1 MSQLQI
7 TDLVLV
13 NSEYD
18 QVQDITEYDY
28 RNIMGGCGEDKRNE
42 KRRYD
47 GSNYYHHKAVTTT
60 IPSIEMHPN
69 CPPLIRGEI

>member
-28 RNIMGGCGEDKRNE
+28 RNIMGGKDKVE
-42 KRRYD
+42 VKTETKKD
-47 GSNYYHHKAVTTT
+47 GTTVVTIT
-60 IPSIEMHPN
+60 ITKQ
-69 CPPLIRGEI
+69 

>member
-28 RNIMGGCGEDKRNE
+28 RNIMGGCGEGKVEIKTE
-42 KRRYD
+42 KKPD
-47 GSNYYHHKAVTTT
+47 GTTVVTIT
-60 IPSIEMHPN
+60 IT
-69 CPPLIRGEI
+69 

>member
-18 QVQDITEYDY
+18 QVQDITAYDY
-28 RNIMGGCGEDKRNE
+28 RNIMGGLTITITEYDKNG
-42 KRRYD
+42 K
-47 GSNYYHHKAVTTT
+47 VTKVTQVQV
-60 IPSIEMHPN
+60 
-69 CPPLIRGEI
+69 

>member
-28 RNIMGGCGEDKRNE
+28 RNIMGMGGITITVREYDK
-42 KRRYD
+42 D
-47 GSNYYHHKAVTTT
+47 GKVTKETV
-60 IPSIEMHPN
+60 IE
-69 CPPLIRGEI
+69 L

>member
-28 RNIMGGCGEDKRNE
+28 RNIMGGKGKDKVE
-42 KRRYD
+42 IKTETKKD
-47 GSNYYHHKAVTTT
+47 GTTVVTIT
-60 IPSIEMHPN
+60 ITN
-69 CPPLIRGEI
+69 Q

>member
-28 RNIMGGCGEDKRNE
+28 RNIMGGKDKVE
-42 KRRYD
+42 VKTETKPD
-47 GSNYYHHKAVTTT
+47 GTTVVTIT
-60 IPSIEMHPN
+60 IT
-69 CPPLIRGEI
+69 R

>member
-13 NSEYD
+13 NSEQD

-28 RNIMGGCGEDKRNE
+28 RNIMGGKDKIE
-42 KRRYD
+42 IKTETKKD
-47 GSNYYHHKAVTTT
+47 GTTVVTIT
-60 IPSIEMHPN
+60 ITQQ
-69 CPPLIRGEI
+69 

>member
-28 RNIMGGCGEDKRNE
+28 RNIMGGLIKITIKEYDK
-42 KRRYD
+42 D
-47 GSNYYHHKAVTTT
+47 GKVTKETL
-60 IPSIEMHPN
+60 IE
-69 CPPLIRGEI
+69 I

>member
-28 RNIMGGCGEDKRNE
+28 RNIMGGKDKVE
-42 KRRYD
+42 IKTETKKDGKLKR
-47 GSNYYHHKAVTTT
+47 T
-60 IPSIEMHPN
+60 
-69 CPPLIRGEI
+69 

>member
-13 NSEYD
+13 NSELD

-28 RNIMGGCGEDKRNE
+28 RNIMGGKGKDKDKVE
-42 KRRYD
+42 VKTETKPD
-47 GSNYYHHKAVTTT
+47 GTTVVTIT
-60 IPSIEMHPN
+60 IT
-69 CPPLIRGEI
+69 R

>member
-28 RNIMGGCGEDKRNE
+28 RNIMGGKDKVE
-42 KRRYD
+42 VKTETKKD
-47 GSNYYHHKAVTTT
+47 GTTVVTIT
-60 IPSIEMHPN
+60 IT
-69 CPPLIRGEI
+69 R

>member
-28 RNIMGGCGEDKRNE
+28 RNIMGGKGKVEIKTE
-42 KRRYD
+42 KKPD
-47 GSNYYHHKAVTTT
+47 GTTVVT
-60 IPSIEMHPN
+60 IK
-69 CPPLIRGEI
+69 

>member
-13 NSEYD
+13 NSEQD

-28 RNIMGGCGEDKRNE
+28 RNIMGGKDKVE
-42 KRRYD
+42 IKTETKKD
-47 GSNYYHHKAVTTT
+47 GTTVVTIT
-60 IPSIEMHPN
+60 ITQQ
-69 CPPLIRGEI
+69 

>member
-28 RNIMGGCGEDKRNE
+28 RNIMGGCGKDKVE
-42 KRRYD
+42 VKTETKKD
-47 GSNYYHHKAVTTT
+47 GTTVVTIT
-60 IPSIEMHPN
+60 ITKQ
-69 CPPLIRGEI
+69 

>member
-28 RNIMGGCGEDKRNE
+28 RNIMGGKDKIE
-42 KRRYD
+42 IKTETKKD
-47 GSNYYHHKAVTTT
+47 GTTVVTIT
-60 IPSIEMHPN
+60 ITQQ
-69 CPPLIRGEI
+69 

>member
-28 RNIMGGCGEDKRNE
+28 RHIMGGLKITVREYDK
-42 KRRYD
+42 D
-47 GSNYYHHKAVTTT
+47 GKVTKETV
-60 IPSIEMHPN
+60 IE
-69 CPPLIRGEI
+69 L

>member
-28 RNIMGGCGEDKRNE
+28 RNIMGGKGKDKVE
-42 KRRYD
+42 IKTETKKD
-47 GSNYYHHKAVTTT
+47 GTTVVTIT
-60 IPSIEMHPN
+60 IT
-69 CPPLIRGEI
+69 

>member
-28 RNIMGGCGEDKRNE
+28 RNIMGGKDKIE
-42 KRRYD
+42 IKTETKKD
-47 GSNYYHHKAVTTT
+47 GTTVVTIT
-60 IPSIEMHPN
+60 ITKQ
-69 CPPLIRGEI
+69 

>member
-28 RNIMGGCGEDKRNE
+28 RNIMGGITITITEYDKNG
-42 KRRYD
+42 K
-47 GSNYYHHKAVTTT
+47 VTKITKV
-60 IPSIEMHPN
+60 E
-69 CPPLIRGEI
+69 L

>member
-18 QVQDITEYDY
+18 KVQDITEYDY
-28 RNIMGGCGEDKRNE
+28 RNIMGGKGKPKVEVKTE
-42 KRRYD
+42 TKPD
-47 GSNYYHHKAVTTT
+47 GTTVVTVT
-60 IPSIEMHPN
+60 ITQ
-69 CPPLIRGEI
+69 

>member
-28 RNIMGGCGEDKRNE
+28 RNI
-42 KRRYD
+42 
-47 GSNYYHHKAVTTT
+47 A
-60 IPSIEMHPN
+60 I
-69 CPPLIRGEI
+69 L

>member
-28 RNIMGGCGEDKRNE
+28 RNIMGGCGEDKIE
-42 KRRYD
+42 IKTETKKD
-47 GSNYYHHKAVTTT
+47 GKTVVTIT
-60 IPSIEMHPN
+60 ITQK
-69 CPPLIRGEI
+69 

>member
-28 RNIMGGCGEDKRNE
+28 RNIMGGGGITITITE
-42 KRRYD
+42 YD
-47 GSNYYHHKAVTTT
+47 ENGKVTKVTKV
-60 IPSIEMHPN
+60 E
-69 CPPLIRGEI
+69 L

>member
-28 RNIMGGCGEDKRNE
+28 RNIMGGCGKDKDKVEQKIE
-42 KRRYD
+42 KKKD
-47 GSNYYHHKAVTTT
+47 GTTVVTIT
-60 IPSIEMHPN
+60 ITN
-69 CPPLIRGEI
+69 Q

>member
-28 RNIMGGCGEDKRNE
+28 RNIMGGKDKIEIKTE
-42 KRRYD
+42 KKPD
-47 GSNYYHHKAVTTT
+47 GTTVVTIT
-60 IPSIEMHPN
+60 IT
-69 CPPLIRGEI
+69 

>member
-28 RNIMGGCGEDKRNE
+28 RNIMGGCGEDKIE
-42 KRRYD
+42 IKTETKQD
-47 GSNYYHHKAVTTT
+47 GTTVVTIT
-60 IPSIEMHPN
+60 ITKQ
-69 CPPLIRGEI
+69 

>member
-13 NSEYD
+13 NSELD

-28 RNIMGGCGEDKRNE
+28 RNIMGGKDKVE
-42 KRRYD
+42 
-47 GSNYYHHKAVTTT
+47 VTTETKPDGTTVVT
-60 IPSIEMHPN
+60 ITIT
-69 CPPLIRGEI
+69 RQ

>member
-28 RNIMGGCGEDKRNE
+28 RNIMGGCGEDKVDNQ
-42 KRRYD
+42 
-47 GSNYYHHKAVTTT
+47 
-60 IPSIEMHPN
+60 
-69 CPPLIRGEI
+69 